1 MVPAT
6 SIHDLQSALSVAMDA
21 SKILK
26 ALLKHHVQRLGTDF
40 DQTNTS
46 MVNLKSTAKLEPSS
60 DITGELMANRFA
72 HAASMALAPQECTQL
87 QAFLEDCPRAVS
99 PRSQEQFH
107 NEIDNKIREF
117 FATEIAVSSWDE
129 DRLCTPSGKED
140 AELLIVLHCQTKDI
154 AHPVG
159 PFWDPTTFSI
169 QNLAVKGYSTDFL
182 YGFDWHWRAEETCVG
197 RGRCSAAK
205 WPQSLKCLHD
215 DFKSIDSSTAA
226 QRRSFSVLVNST
238 LGLNLEF
245 DLILVDEKVNRIV
258 TYVNHPS
265 AIYFENPNGL
275 GLSSI
280 QLEAAP
286 NFILWLLGKP
296 HDPTIIQRRNVGIS
310 FSKIIAAPISDM
322 RRYMALEK
330 KDHRILH
337 HSEYLDQ
344 FLSWA

>member
-1 MVPAT
+1 M
-6 SIHDLQSALSVAMDA
+6 
-21 SKILK
+21 
-26 ALLKHHVQRLGTDF
+26 
-40 DQTNTS
+40 
-46 MVNLKSTAKLEPSS
+46 
-60 DITGELMANRFA
+60 
-72 HAASMALAPQECTQL
+72 
-87 QAFLEDCPRAVS
+87 
-99 PRSQEQFH
+99 
-107 NEIDNKIREF
+107 
-117 FATEIAVSSWDE
+117 
-129 DRLCTPSGKED
+129 
-140 AELLIVLHCQTKDI
+140 
-154 AHPVG
+154 
-159 PFWDPTTFSI
+159 
-169 QNLAVKGYSTDFL
+169 
-182 YGFDWHWRAEETCVG
+182 
-197 RGRCSAAK
+197 
-205 WPQSLKCLHD
+205 
-215 DFKSIDSSTAA
+215 
-226 QRRSFSVLVNST
+226 LVNSA

-245 DLILVDEKVNRIV
+245 DLILVDEKVNRII